1 MSTGQ
6 IILLGAIAGLTIFL
20 GLPVGRVRGLSPMW
34 RAVLN
39 AGAAGVLVFL
49 LVETMVHAFDP
60 VEHALEERDWGTFT
74 GRGLIFTV
82 GLGVGLLGLVSYD
95 RWSKART
102 TRALDRA
109 SASSLGPGA
118 AAVVEFAPPRG
129 LAALSDPQRIALMI
143 AVGIGIHN
151 LAEGLAIGQA
161 AKSDLTKLAVLLVVG
176 FAVHNATEGFGIVA
190 PLTSQQE
197 RPSWR
202 FLALMGLIAGGP
214 TFLGTVVGQAWTS
227 EWLSILFLSLAAG
240 SILYVVVQLL
250 RVAAKLDHDQMHVM
264 WGLFAGIV
272 LGFATELVLV
282 AAGL

>member
-6 IILLGAIAGLTIFL
+6 IVLLGAIAGLTIFL
-20 GLPVGRVRGLSPMW
+20 GLPVGRIRGLSTMW
-34 RAVLN
+34 RSVLN
-39 AGAAGVLVFL
+39 AGAAGVLIFL
-49 LVETMVHAFDP
+49 LVETVIHAFEP
-60 VEHALEERDWGTFT
+60 VEEALEEREWGVFT
-74 GRGLIFTV
+74 GRGVIFTV
-82 GLGVGLLGLVSYD
+82 GLGVGLLGLVAYD
-95 RWSKART
+95 RWSKRRSQARS
-102 TRALDRA
+102 LDRA
-109 SASSLGPGA
+109 SASIGPGA
-118 AAVVEFAPPRG
+118 AAVVEFAPARG
-129 LAALSDPQRIALMI
+129 LAALSEPKRIALMI

-161 AKSDLTKLAVLLVVG
+161 AKTDLTKLAVLLVIG

-190 PLTSQQE
+190 PLTSEQE
-197 RPSWR
+197 RPSWG
-202 FLALMGLIAGGP
+202 FLGLMGVIAGGP

-264 WGLFAGIV
+264 WGLFAGLV
-272 LGFATELVLV
+272 VGFGTELVLV